1 MNIPRRSISLLSL
14 SLLNQNKKIKPIRK
28 FRPLMGGGFLN
39 GERKSDAGEQR
50 SEIDSV
56 CFSFRIVKI
65 WIYSHLTAD
74 FPLMDG
80 YSEAV
85 ADLFIICL

>member
-1 MNIPRRSISLLSL
+1 MDGFCIFYTFPAVRTAQRA
-14 SLLNQNKKIKPIRK
+14 
-28 FRPLMGGGFLN
+28 GFLN

-50 SEIDSV
+50 FEIDSV

-65 WIYSHLTAD
+65 WIYSHLAAD

-85 ADLFIICL
+85 AGLFTICL

>member
-1 MNIPRRSISLLSL
+1 MDGFCIFYTFPAGRTAQRAE
-14 SLLNQNKKIKPIRK
+14 
-28 FRPLMGGGFLN
+28 FLN

-50 SEIDSV
+50 FEIDSV

-65 WIYSHLTAD
+65 WIYSHLAAD

-85 ADLFIICL
+85 AGLFIICL

>member
-1 MNIPRRSISLLSL
+1 
-14 SLLNQNKKIKPIRK
+14 
-28 FRPLMGGGFLN
+28 MGGILN
-39 GERKSDAGEQR
+39 GERKSDAREQR

-56 CFSFRIVKI
+56 CFSFRIEDMD
-65 WIYSHLTAD
+65 SHLTAD

-85 ADLFIICL
+85 AGLFTICL

>member
-1 MNIPRRSISLLSL
+1 MRKQFNKDTGYGRPNGRLLHFLYISGGTYCS
-14 SLLNQNKKIKPIRK
+14 
-28 FRPLMGGGFLN
+28 MGGILN
-39 GERKSDAGEQR
+39 GERKADAGEQR
-50 SEIDSV
+50 FEIDSV

-65 WIYSHLTAD
+65 WIYSHLAAD

-85 ADLFIICL
+85 AGLFTICL

>member
-1 MNIPRRSISLLSL
+1 
-14 SLLNQNKKIKPIRK
+14 
-28 FRPLMGGGFLN
+28 MGGFCIFYTFPAVRTAQWAGFLN

-50 SEIDSV
+50 FEIDSV

-65 WIYSHLTAD
+65 WIYSHLAAD

>member
-1 MNIPRRSISLLSL
+1 MRKQFNKDTGYGRPNGRLLHFLYISGGTYCS
-14 SLLNQNKKIKPIRK
+14 
-28 FRPLMGGGFLN
+28 MGGILN
-39 GERKSDAGEQR
+39 GERKSDAREQR

-56 CFSFRIVKI
+56 CFSFRIEDMDI
-65 WIYSHLTAD
+65 FLPAAD

-85 ADLFIICL
+85 AGLFTICL

>member
-1 MNIPRRSISLLSL
+1 L
-14 SLLNQNKKIKPIRK
+14 
-28 FRPLMGGGFLN
+28 
-39 GERKSDAGEQR
+39 
-50 SEIDSV
+50 
-56 CFSFRIVKI
+56 KI

-85 ADLFIICL
+85 AGLFIICL

>member
-1 MNIPRRSISLLSL
+1 MDGFCIFYTFPAVRTAQRV
-14 SLLNQNKKIKPIRK
+14 
-28 FRPLMGGGFLN
+28 GFLN

-50 SEIDSV
+50 FEIDSV

-65 WIYSHLTAD
+65 WIYSHLAAD

-85 ADLFIICL
+85 AGLFTICL

>member
-1 MNIPRRSISLLSL
+1 
-14 SLLNQNKKIKPIRK
+14 
-28 FRPLMGGGFLN
+28 MGGFCIFYTFPAVRTAQWAGFLN

-56 CFSFRIVKI
+56 CFSFRIEDMDI
-65 WIYSHLTAD
+65 FLPAAD

-85 ADLFIICL
+85 AGLFTICL

>member
-1 MNIPRRSISLLSL
+1 MRKQFNKDTGYGRPNGRLLHFLYISGGTYCS
-14 SLLNQNKKIKPIRK
+14 
-28 FRPLMGGGFLN
+28 MGGILN
-39 GERKSDAGEQR
+39 GERKSDAREQR
-50 SEIDSV
+50 FEIDSV

-65 WIYSHLTAD
+65 WIYSRLAAD

-85 ADLFIICL
+85 AGLFTICL

>member
-1 MNIPRRSISLLSL
+1 
-14 SLLNQNKKIKPIRK
+14 
-28 FRPLMGGGFLN
+28 MGGILN
-39 GERKSDAGEQR
+39 GERKSDAESSGPKLTAYVFL
-50 SEIDSV
+50 SV
-56 CFSFRIVKI
+56 LKI

-85 ADLFIICL
+85 AGLFTICL

>member
-1 MNIPRRSISLLSL
+1 MPESSGPKLTAYVFLSVL
-14 SLLNQNKKIKPIRK
+14 
-28 FRPLMGGGFLN
+28 
-39 GERKSDAGEQR
+39 
-50 SEIDSV
+50 
-56 CFSFRIVKI
+56 KI

-85 ADLFIICL
+85 AGLFIICL

>member
-1 MNIPRRSISLLSL
+1 MRKQFNKDTGCGRPNGRLLHFLYISGGTYCS
-14 SLLNQNKKIKPIRK
+14 
-28 FRPLMGGGFLN
+28 MGGILN
-39 GERKSDAGEQR
+39 GERKFDAREQR

-85 ADLFIICL
+85 AGLFIICL

>member
-14 SLLNQNKKIKPIRK
+14 SLLIRNKENKNPFKIR
-28 FRPLMGGGFLN
+28 LNEWAVFLN

-50 SEIDSV
+50 FEIDSV

-65 WIYSHLTAD
+65 WIYSHLAAD

-85 ADLFIICL
+85 AGLFTICL

>member
-1 MNIPRRSISLLSL
+1 M
-14 SLLNQNKKIKPIRK
+14 
-28 FRPLMGGGFLN
+28 N
-39 GERKSDAGEQR
+39 GERKFGAREQR

-85 ADLFIICL
+85 AGLFIICL